1 MKVTW
6 VGMRDNHRLIGVLD
20 RFECGALGTVRH
32 VDNHTNAVHLF
43 NDLFAKPCQT
53 TVLIFIATAG
63 QQALVVVGQLH
74 DH

>member
-32 VDNHTNAVHLF
+32 VDDHTNAVHLF
-43 NDLFAKPCQT
+43 DDLFTKPSQT
-53 TVLIFIATAG
+53 TVFFLIATTG
-63 QQALVVVGQLH
+63 Q
-74 DH
+74 